1 MADFTYQVIDS
12 SGKEKKGNIQA
23 ENENDAKRKLKN
35 EGYMV
40 ISLTK
45 ATALTKEISFEFG
58 GKIKP
63 RDLSVFCRQFV
74 SMVNAGV
81 TILDTLE
88 MLGEQT
94 ENKTMS
100 KAIKGVYGDIQKG
113 ETLSD
118 GLRKYPKVFPKIM
131 ISMVAAGEASGK
143 IDVAFER
150 LSNHFEKSAKLNGL
164 LKKAAVYPIMVAIVA
179 LAVVVVM
186 LVKVIPSY
194 EDMFKDMGA
203 DLPGI
208 TKAVVSMSDF
218 VIGYWYI
225 LIVIIAGV
233 VIGIKV
239 FSKSIPG
246 QKFFGLISRKMPIFG
261 PLVVKT
267 AASNFAR
274 TLSTLVY
281 SGLPMIE
288 AMAITANTMTNY
300 WFKVALQEA
309 KDEVS
314 KGIPLSEPI
323 VASGL
328 FPPMVGHMTKIGEE
342 TGDLEGMLDKM
353 AEYYDEEVE
362 MATQTVM
369 AAMEPMII
377 LVLAAVVG
385 TLVAAIMAPM
395 MSMYSAMDNL

>member
-1 MADFTYQVIDS
+1 MADFTYQVIDA
-12 SGKEKKGNIQA
+12 SGKEKKGNIKA
-23 ENENDAKRKLKN
+23 EDENDAKRKLKN

-45 ATALTKEISFEFG
+45 ATALTKEISFEIG
-58 GKIKP
+58 GKISP
-63 RDLSVFCRQFV
+63 RDLSVFSRQFV

-94 ENKTMS
+94 ENKTMA

-118 GLRKYPKVFPKIM
+118 GLRNYPKVFPKIM

-150 LSNHFEKSAKLNGL
+150 MANHFEKSAKMNGM
-164 LKKAAVYPIMVAIVA
+164 LKKAAVYPIMVTIVA
-179 LAVVVVM
+179 LVVVVVM

-194 EDMFKDMGA
+194 QDMFNDMGTE
-203 DLPGI
+203 LPKI
-208 TKAVVSMSDF
+208 TQIVVEMSHF
-218 VIGYWYI
+218 VTGYWFII
-225 LIVIIAGV
+225 LAIIIAA
-233 VIGIKV
+233 VIGIKA
-239 FSKSIPG
+239 FSKTIPG
-246 QKFFGLISRKMPIFG
+246 QQLFGTISRKLPVFG
-261 PLVVKT
+261 NLVVKT
-267 AASNFAR
+267 ASSNFAR
-274 TLSTLVY
+274 TLSTLIY

-288 AMAITANTMTNY
+288 ALAITANTMTNY
-300 WFKVALQEA
+300 WYKQALQEA

-314 KGIPLSEPI
+314 KGVPLSEPI
-323 VASGL
+323 IASGL

-342 TGDLEGMLDKM
+342 TGDLEGMLNRM
-353 AEYYDEEVE
+353 SEYYDEEVE

-369 AAMEPMII
+369 AAMEPLII
-377 LVLAAVVG
+377 MVLAVVVG
-385 TLVAAIMAPM
+385 GIVAAIMAPM
-395 MSMYSAMDNL
+395 LSMYTSMDSL

>member
-63 RDLSVFCRQFV
+63 RDLSVFSRQFV
-74 SMVNAGV
+74 SMINAGV

-94 ENKTMS
+94 ENKTMA

-113 ETLSD
+113 ETLSE

-131 ISMVAAGEASGK
+131 VSMVAAGEASGK

-150 LSNHFEKSAKLNGL
+150 MSEHFEKSAKMNGM
-164 LKKAAVYPIMVAIVA
+164 LKKAAVYPIMVSIVA
-179 LAVVVVM
+179 LAVTVVM

-194 EDMFKDMGA
+194 ESMFKDMGA

-208 TKAVVSMSDF
+208 TKAVVAMSDF
-218 VIGYWYI
+218 VVAYWYI
-225 LIVIIAGV
+225 VVMAIAGIVIGLKI
-233 VIGIKV
+233 
-239 FSKSIPG
+239 FSKTVPG
-246 QKFFGLISRKMPIFG
+246 QKAFGTISMKMPVFG
-261 PLVVKT
+261 NLVVKT

-274 TLSTLVY
+274 TLSTLIY

-288 AMAITANTMTNY
+288 ALAITANTMTNY
-300 WFKVALQEA
+300 WYKEALREA
-309 KDEVS
+309 KEEVA
-314 KGIPLSEPI
+314 KGVPLSEPI

-342 TGDLEGMLDKM
+342 TGDLEGMLNRM
-353 AEYYDEEVE
+353 SNYYDEEVE
-362 MATQTVM
+362 LATQTVM

-377 LVLAAVVG
+377 MVLAVVVG
-385 TLVAAIMAPM
+385 GLVAAIMAPM
-395 MSMYSAMDNL
+395 LSMYGNMNNL

>member
-23 ENENDAKRKLKN
+23 ENENDAKKKLKN

-63 RDLSVFCRQFV
+63 RDLSVFSRQFV
-74 SMVNAGV
+74 SMINAGV

-94 ENKTMS
+94 ENKTMA

-113 ETLSD
+113 ETLSE

-131 ISMVAAGEASGK
+131 VSMVAAGEASGK

-150 LSNHFEKSAKLNGL
+150 MSEHFEKSAKMNGM
-164 LKKAAVYPIMVAIVA
+164 LKKAAVYPIMVSIVA
-179 LAVVVVM
+179 LAVTVVM

-194 EDMFKDMGA
+194 ESMFKDMGS

-208 TKAVVSMSDF
+208 TKAVVAMSDF
-218 VIGYWYI
+218 VVAYWYI
-225 LIVIIAGV
+225 VVMAIAGIVIGL
-233 VIGIKV
+233 KF
-239 FSKSIPG
+239 FSKTVPG
-246 QKFFGLISRKMPIFG
+246 QKVFGTISMKMPVFG
-261 PLVVKT
+261 NLVVKT

-274 TLSTLVY
+274 TLSTLIY

-288 AMAITANTMTNY
+288 ALAITANTMTNY
-300 WFKVALQEA
+300 WYKETLREA
-309 KDEVS
+309 KEEVA
-314 KGIPLSEPI
+314 KGVPLSEPI

-342 TGDLEGMLDKM
+342 TGDLEGMLNRM
-353 AEYYDEEVE
+353 SNYYDEEVE
-362 MATQTVM
+362 LATQTVM

-377 LVLAAVVG
+377 MVLAVVVG
-385 TLVAAIMAPM
+385 GLVAAIMAPM
-395 MSMYSAMDNL
+395 LSMYTNMNNL

>member
-1 MADFTYQVIDS
+1 MF
-12 SGKEKKGNIQA
+12 SGLTSRELA
-23 ENENDAKRKLKN
+23 TRVVSKLKN

-45 ATALTKEISFEFG
+45 ATALTKEISFEIG
-58 GKIKP
+58 GKISP
-63 RDLSVFCRQFV
+63 RDLSVFSRQFV

-94 ENKTMS
+94 ENKTMA

-118 GLRKYPKVFPKIM
+118 GLRNYPKVFPKIM

-150 LSNHFEKSAKLNGL
+150 MANHFEKSAKMNGM
-164 LKKAAVYPIMVAIVA
+164 LKKAAVYPIMVTIVA
-179 LAVVVVM
+179 LVVVVVM

-194 EDMFKDMGA
+194 QDMFNDMGTE
-203 DLPGI
+203 LPKI
-208 TKAVVSMSDF
+208 TQIVVEMSHF
-218 VIGYWYI
+218 VTGYWFII
-225 LIVIIAGV
+225 LAIIIAA
-233 VIGIKV
+233 VIGIKA
-239 FSKSIPG
+239 FSKTIPG
-246 QKFFGLISRKMPIFG
+246 QQLFGTISRKLPVFG
-261 PLVVKT
+261 NLVVKT
-267 AASNFAR
+267 ASSNFAR
-274 TLSTLVY
+274 TLSTLIY

-288 AMAITANTMTNY
+288 ALAITANTMTNY
-300 WFKVALQEA
+300 WYKQALQEA
-309 KDEVS
+309 KDEVA
-314 KGIPLSEPI
+314 KGVPLSEPI
-323 VASGL
+323 IASGL

-342 TGDLEGMLDKM
+342 TGDLEGMLNRM
-353 AEYYDEEVE
+353 SEYYDEEVE

-377 LVLAAVVG
+377 MVLAVVVG
-385 TLVAAIMAPM
+385 GIVAAIMAPM
-395 MSMYSAMDNL
+395 LSMYTSMDSL

>member
-1 MADFTYQVIDS
+1 MADFTYQVIDA
-12 SGKEKKGNIQA
+12 SGKEKKGNIKA
-23 ENENDAKRKLKN
+23 EDENDAKRKLKN

-45 ATALTKEISFEFG
+45 ATALTKEISFEIG
-58 GKIKP
+58 GKISP
-63 RDLSVFCRQFV
+63 RDLSVFSRQFV

-94 ENKTMS
+94 ENKTMA

-118 GLRKYPKVFPKIM
+118 GLRNYPKVFPKIM

-150 LSNHFEKSAKLNGL
+150 MANHFEKSAKMNGM
-164 LKKAAVYPIMVAIVA
+164 LKKAAVYPIMVTIVA
-179 LAVVVVM
+179 LVVVVVM

-194 EDMFKDMGA
+194 QDMFNDMGTE
-203 DLPGI
+203 LPKI
-208 TKAVVSMSDF
+208 TQIVVEMSHF
-218 VIGYWYI
+218 VTGYWFII
-225 LIVIIAGV
+225 LAIIIAA
-233 VIGIKV
+233 VIGIKA
-239 FSKSIPG
+239 FSKTIPG
-246 QKFFGLISRKMPIFG
+246 QQLFGTISRKLPVFG
-261 PLVVKT
+261 NLVVKT
-267 AASNFAR
+267 ASSNFAR
-274 TLSTLVY
+274 TLSTLIY

-288 AMAITANTMTNY
+288 ALAITANTMTNY
-300 WFKVALQEA
+300 WYKQALQEA

-314 KGIPLSEPI
+314 KGVPLSEPI
-323 VASGL
+323 IASGL

-342 TGDLEGMLDKM
+342 TGDLEGMLNRM
-353 AEYYDEEVE
+353 SEYYDEEVE

-377 LVLAAVVG
+377 MVLAVVVG
-385 TLVAAIMAPM
+385 GIVAAIMAPM
-395 MSMYSAMDNL
+395 LSMYTSMDSL

>member
-63 RDLSVFCRQFV
+63 RDLSVFSRQFV
-74 SMVNAGV
+74 SMINAGV

-94 ENKTMS
+94 ENKTMA

-131 ISMVAAGEASGK
+131 VSMVAAGEASGK

-150 LSNHFEKSAKLNGL
+150 MSEHFEKSAKMNGM
-164 LKKAAVYPIMVAIVA
+164 LKKAAVYPIMVSIVA
-179 LAVVVVM
+179 LAVTVVM

-194 EDMFKDMGA
+194 ESMFKDMGS

-208 TKAVVSMSDF
+208 TKAVVAMSDF
-218 VIGYWYI
+218 VVSYWYI
-225 LIVIIAGV
+225 VVMVIAGIVIGLKIFFKTV
-233 VIGIKV
+233 
-239 FSKSIPG
+239 PG
-246 QKFFGLISRKMPIFG
+246 QKVFGTISMKMPVFG
-261 PLVVKT
+261 NLVVKT

-274 TLSTLVY
+274 TLSTLIY

-288 AMAITANTMTNY
+288 ALAITANTMTNY
-300 WFKVALQEA
+300 WYKEALREA
-309 KDEVS
+309 KEEVA
-314 KGIPLSEPI
+314 KGVPLSEPI

-342 TGDLEGMLDKM
+342 TGDLEGMLNRM
-353 AEYYDEEVE
+353 SNYYDEEVE
-362 MATQTVM
+362 LATQTVM

-377 LVLAAVVG
+377 MVLAVVVG
-385 TLVAAIMAPM
+385 GLVAAIMAPM
-395 MSMYSAMDNL
+395 LSMYTNMNNL